1 VFATQPERAPL
12 NPTLR
17 YPDVSGRASFLG
29 EIESAQSLRG
39 KLVRLFRLLGV
50 VAAVGAASLVGVGL
64 KFPALRVRAQNAPA
78 PAPASSA
85 VSSRNIAATIV
96 ASSISSRSLAVAPAN
111 PQAAEAT
118 STAVSEP
125 SVLYLNSNVHSD
137 QIFSFASAPA
147 SSTAKSFAAIVPEG
161 VPAFVGANIPSN
173 ITQLA
178 LTAGS
183 GPSGFSGDG
192 AKATSAE
199 FNFTVDS
206 LSLRSG
212 IVVAPD
218 GTIYIAD
225 TANSTV
231 RSIAAP
237 SSSEPGIVRSVAG
250 RFAPSQNVQLS
261 EPLGLALDRNGNL
274 YIADHTAD
282 AIDILYGSSSPKAG
296 QLATVASV
304 KAPSSIAVTP
314 DGRTIFVASADLGTV
329 EAINT
334 QTRAIRNAGIIPA
347 SLFPASLASS
357 AAVRVVPQGLAA
369 DGAGNLFVSYALT
382 NSATAASA
390 ASNSD
395 RILRLDA
402 FTAKV
407 TLAAR
412 GLAEPGEIAFD
423 TYGNLFVSNQNA
435 NQILKFAAMGV
446 PDADVT
452 LTAPPPPQGAPP
464 TPYTD
469 FGDVPVGGSTDP
481 TALQSFELA
490 NNSTADLTNVTA
502 SIAGGNNSDFTIA
515 NTSCISTLPVGQSCN
530 FNVSFTPTQNQ
541 TTTCSAPTSS
551 QQRCANLSVTYNGA
565 TVPLT
570 SALAG
575 TATNYDIECVSTSSV
590 VCVPPSSGGGIQIT
604 VPVGYA
610 ATFPMQIVPDSLFNG
625 PVTVV
630 CPTSLPASPT
640 GTTAQPTVCGI
651 SAGTTPTLPLV
662 STLVIDV
669 TAGTPAPFNVT
680 FQTTNSKGEQCSSK
694 GCVKVDNPVTNTLLF
709 PGGGSGPF
717 DSLHREFPVSV
728 ATSAISFRS
737 VALAAAV
744 AILLFAGCAVVLAQ
758 LRTNPRR
765 PLGPALALAAVIVI
779 AASVIGCH
787 HNGNA
792 AIASTPVGTYN
803 LTVTGTAQNA
813 SRGYT
818 VTLIVASQ

>member
-1 VFATQPERAPL
+1 M
-12 NPTLR
+12 
-17 YPDVSGRASFLG
+17 
-29 EIESAQSLRG
+29 
-39 KLVRLFRLLGV
+39 RLFRLLGV
-50 VAAVGAASLVGVGL
+50 VAAVGAVSLVGVGL
-64 KFPALRVRAQNAPA
+64 KFPVLRVRAQNASA
-78 PAPASSA
+78 AAPASSA

-96 ASSISSRSLAVAPAN
+96 ANSISSRSLAVAPAN
-111 PQAAEAT
+111 PQAAEAA
-118 STAVSEP
+118 STTLSEP
-125 SVLYLNSNVHSD
+125 SVLYLNSSVHSD
-137 QIFSFASAPA
+137 QFFSFASAPA
-147 SSTAKSFAAIVPEG
+147 SSAAKSFAAIIPEG

-199 FNFTVDS
+199 FNFTAAS

-212 IVVAPD
+212 IAVAPD
-218 GTIYIAD
+218 GTIYVAD

-231 RSIAAP
+231 RSIASP

-274 YIADHTAD
+274 YIADHTAN
-282 AIDILYGSSSPKAG
+282 AIDVLYGSSSPKAG
-296 QLATVASV
+296 QLATLASV
-304 KAPSSIAVTP
+304 KAPSSIAITP
-314 DGRTIFVASADLGTV
+314 DGRTLFVASADLGTV

-334 QTRAIRNAGIIPA
+334 QTRAIRGAGIIPA
-347 SLFPASLASS
+347 SLFPSSLVSS
-357 AAVRVVPQGLAA
+357 SSVRIVPQGLAA

-382 NSATAASA
+382 DSATATS
-390 ASNSD
+390 SVPNSD

-412 GLAEPGEIAFD
+412 GLSEPGEIAFD
-423 TYGNLFVSNQNA
+423 SYGNLFVSNQNA
-435 NQILKFAAMGV
+435 NQILKFSAMGV
-446 PDADVT
+446 PATGVT
-452 LTAPPPPQGAPP
+452 LTAPPPPPNGP
-464 TPYTD
+464 TTYTD
-469 FGDVPVGGSTDP
+469 FGDVPVGGSTDS

-502 SIAGGNNSDFTIA
+502 AIAGGNNSDFTIA

-530 FNVSFTPTQNQ
+530 FNISFTPTQNQ
-541 TTTCSAPTSS
+541 TTACASPTSS

-565 TVPLT
+565 AAPLT

-575 TATNYDIECVSTSSV
+575 TATNYDVECVSTSSV
-590 VCVPPSSGGGIQIT
+590 VCVPPASGGGIQIT

-630 CPTSLPASPT
+630 CPTNLPASPT
-640 GTTAQPTVCGI
+640 GTTSQPTVCGI
-651 SAGTTPTLPLV
+651 SAGTTPTTPLV
-662 STLVIDV
+662 PTLVIDV

-680 FQTTNSKGEQCSSK
+680 FQTTNAKGEQCNAK
-694 GCVKVDNPVTNTLLF
+694 GCVTIDNPVNNALLF

-717 DSLHREFPVSV
+717 DSLHREFPANFASSTVSPRAFV
-728 ATSAISFRS
+728 
-737 VALAAAV
+737 LAAAL
-744 AILLFAGCAVVLAQ
+744 ALLLFAGCGVLLAQ
-758 LRTNPRR
+758 LRSSPRR
-765 PLGPALALAAVIVI
+765 SLGPVFGLVAVILI
-779 AASVIGCH
+779 AASVVGCH
-787 HNGNA
+787 HNNNA
-792 AIASTPVGTYN
+792 AIASTPAGTYN

-813 SRGYT
+813 SRAYT
-818 VTLIVASQ
+818 VTLIVENQ